1 MTLSN
6 IGAAA
11 ALVTAAL
18 ALPSAAFAA
27 TCESLQ
33 SLSLPHVTV
42 TQVVVV
48 GAGQFSPP
56 GRSGGPPLFFAKLP
70 AFCRVAAT
78 LAPTSDSDIKIEVW
92 MPSQGWNG
100 KFLGVGNGGWAGT
113 INYPDMAT
121 SLVRG
126 YAVASTDTGH
136 AGNGGD
142 ASFALGHPEKLID
155 FGYRAVHE
163 MTLTARAVV
172 RAFYENPP
180 RASYWNGCST
190 GGKQGLT
197 EAQRF
202 PDDYD
207 AIIAGAP
214 ANNWTR
220 LMTGLL
226 WAGRATLSD
235 SASRI
240 PAEKLALLNRAALNA
255 CDAQDGVTDGVIENP
270 RGCRFDP
277 QVVMCKDGD
286 GADCLTK
293 AQVEAAKKIYGPAT
307 NARTGE
313 ALFPGLPPGGEL
325 GWVAAAGGPA
335 PFPIPDSHFKNVVFE
350 DPKWDFQTLDF
361 DRDITRAER
370 VDNGTLTAVNPDL
383 NAFVKRGG
391 KLLIYHGWNDQ
402 LITPLNSINYYES
415 VLSHFGA
422 GGRDRAGTL
431 QDVQGFYRLFMAPG
445 MTHCGG
451 GPGPNTFDMQAALEQ
466 WVEKGV
472 APSEIV
478 ATRSVNG
485 VVDRLRPLC
494 AYPKIAAYK
503 GTGDTNEASNFECR
517 DPGPSGR

>member
-1 MTLSN
+1 MTLSK

-11 ALVTAAL
+11 AIVTAVL

-33 SLSLPHVTV
+33 SLSLPHVTF
-42 TQVVVV
+42 TQAVVV
-48 GAGQFSPP
+48 GAGQFSAP
-56 GRSGGPPLFFAKLP
+56 GRGGTVPPVFAKLP

-78 LAPTSDSDIKIEVW
+78 LTPTRDSDIKIEVW

-113 INYPDMAT
+113 ISYPAMAE
-121 SLVRG
+121 SLARG

-136 AGNGGD
+136 TGNGGD

-163 MTLTARAVV
+163 MTVTAKAVV

-202 PDDYD
+202 PNDYD
-207 AIIAGAP
+207 AIVAGAP

-235 SASRI
+235 PASRI
-240 PAEKLALLNRAALNA
+240 PAEKFALLNRAALNA
-255 CDAQDGVTDGVIENP
+255 CDAQDGVTDGVIESP

-325 GWVAAAGGPA
+325 GWGPAAGGPA
-335 PFPIPDSHFKNVVFE
+335 PFPIPDSHFKYVVFE
-350 DPKWDFQTLDF
+350 DPKWDFRALDF
-361 DRDITRAER
+361 DRDIARAER

-383 NAFVKRGG
+383 SAFVKRGG
-391 KLLIYHGWNDQ
+391 KLLMYHGWNDQ
-402 LITPLNSINYYES
+402 LITPHNSVNYYES
-415 VLSHFGA
+415 VRSTLGA
-422 GGRDRAGTL
+422 ARTDAA
-431 QDVQGFYRLFMAPG
+431 VRLFMAPG
-445 MTHCGG
+445 MGHCSG
-451 GPGPNTFDMQAALEQ
+451 GPGPNQADWLTALEQ

-472 APSEIV
+472 AP
-478 ATRSVNG
+478 TRIIASRTSNG
-485 VVDRLRPLC
+485 VVDRTRPLC
-494 AYPKIAAYK
+494 AYPQVARYNGKGSTDEAA
-503 GTGDTNEASNFECR
+503 NFSCVAPDAKR
-517 DPGPSGR
+517 